1 MKIALVHRRYSTN
14 GGTERYLVGFSRFLV
29 RAGHDVSVLCNEVA
43 ADLRGEPEIRFVHL
57 PMWRPAK
64 ALSLAWSV
72 RQALAREP
80 FDAVLGLGR
89 HTGHSVY
96 RAGGGSH
103 RDYLRRRA
111 YSWRRGLSL
120 GDWLDVALDWA
131 AVRGARVCI
140 ANSELGAR
148 GLREDYGATRVE
160 VVYNGVD
167 LERFR
172 PDADVRAKV
181 RQETGVVGPV
191 AVFVG
196 NDFVRKGLD
205 VALAALPPAWTLWV
219 VGSGRPPPAP
229 ARVRFF
235 GAQANPERFLQA
247 ADVLVLPTHYDPF
260 ANVCL
265 EALACGVPVLTTR
278 ANGASEVLPEPWMIA
293 DDVVSFRA
301 GFAHVNSSVGAA
313 CRATAE
319 SFPQSR
325 SFQRALE
332 LLVEASR

>member
-1 MKIALVHRRYSTN
+1 M
-14 GGTERYLVGFSRFLV
+14 
-29 RAGHDVSVLCNEVA
+29 
-43 ADLRGEPEIRFVHL
+43 
-57 PMWRPAK
+57 
-64 ALSLAWSV
+64 
-72 RQALAREP
+72 
-80 FDAVLGLGR
+80 
-89 HTGHSVY
+89 
-96 RAGGGSH
+96 
-103 RDYLRRRA
+103 DYLRRRA
-111 YSWRRGLSL
+111 NSWRWWLSP
-120 GDWLDVALDWA
+120 GDWLDVFLDRA
-131 AVRGARVCI
+131 AVVGARVCI

-148 GLREDYGATRVE
+148 GLREDYGASTVE

-172 PDADVRAKV
+172 PDHAARASL
-181 RQETGVVGPV
+181 RSEMGVVGPV

-205 VALAALPPAWTLWV
+205 VALAALPSDWALWV
-219 VGSGRPPPAP
+219 VGTGKPPPAP

-278 ANGASEVLPEPWMIA
+278 ANGASEIVPEPWMIA
-293 DDVVSFRA
+293 DDIPTLRA
-301 GFAHVNSSVGAA
+301 AFARINPSLGAA
-313 CRATAE
+313 CRAAAE

>member
-1 MKIALVHRRYSTN
+1 MRIALVHRRYSTN
-14 GGTERYLVGFSRFLV
+14 GGTERYLVGFSRFLAS
-29 RAGHDVSVLCNEVA
+29 AGHDVSVLCNEVA
-43 ADLRGEPEIRFVHL
+43 PDLKDEPGMRFVHL

-64 ALSLAWSV
+64 ALSLAWSGG
-72 RQALAREP
+72 RALARGR

-89 HTGHSVY
+89 HTGHHVY

-103 RDYLRRRA
+103 LDYLRRRA
-111 YSWRRGLSL
+111 RSGRRWLAP
-120 GDWLDVALDWA
+120 GDWLDVALDRA
-131 AVRGARVCI
+131 AVRGARICI

-148 GLREDYGATRVE
+148 GLRQDYGAARVE

-172 PDADVRAKV
+172 PDAAARAAL
-181 RQETGVVGPV
+181 RRDAGTDGPV

-205 VALAALPPAWTLWV
+205 VALAALPPHWALWV
-219 VGSGRPPPAP
+219 IGAGRPPVAP
-229 ARVRFF
+229 RRVRFF
-235 GAQANPERFLQA
+235 GVQAQPERFLQA

-265 EALACGVPVLTTR
+265 EALACGVPVLTTS
-278 ANGASEVLPEPWMIA
+278 ANGASEILPEPWMIT
-293 DDVVSFRA
+293 DDLSSLRA
-301 GFAHVNSSVGAA
+301 AFAKVTPSVGPS

-319 SFPQSR
+319 RFPQSG